1 MLEQIF
7 KKHFIIYYKILIW
20 ILVFLLVIFLL
31 FYFFPEYKIIYLF
44 TLWFSQILILFIY
57 NQILKQEFSKIFI
70 KDEKVF
76 YFKQNWIKWNISE
89 IDFKDIKE
97 LKVIKKWILQNFFD
111 YWNIIL
117 DTNIWKTTIS
127 NVSDIVIS
135 SQNFIKLIKK

>member
-7 KKHFIIYYKILIW
+7 KKHFIIYYKILVW
-20 ILVFLLVIFLL
+20 ILVFLLMIFLL

-44 TLWFSQILILFIY
+44 TLWFFQLLVLFIY
-57 NQILKQEFSKIFI
+57 NQILTQEFSKIFI
-70 KDEKVF
+70 KDEKHLL
-76 YFKQNWIKWNISE
+76 FKQNWIKWNISE

-97 LKVIKKWILQNFFD
+97 LKIIKKWILQNFFD

-117 DTNIWKTTIS
+117 DTNIWKITIS